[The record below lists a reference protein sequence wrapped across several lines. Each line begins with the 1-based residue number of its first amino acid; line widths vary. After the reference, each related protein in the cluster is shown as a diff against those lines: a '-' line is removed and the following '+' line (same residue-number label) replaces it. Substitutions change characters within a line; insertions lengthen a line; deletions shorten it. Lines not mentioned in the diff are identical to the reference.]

1 MAAIIGIDLGTT
13 RSAVAHIKDGEP
25 EIIENSEGERVTP
38 SIVAFD
44 DGERLVGKPAKNQMV
59 TNEENTV
66 KSIKR
71 HMGEDYTVTLEGEE
85 YTPQEISSM
94 ILQKLKQD
102 AEDKIGEEVTK
113 AVITVP
119 AHFDDTQRQATKDA
133 GEIAGLEVE
142 RILNEPTAASFF
154 SIRIR

>member
-102 AEDKIGEEVTK
+102 
-113 AVITVP
+113 
-119 AHFDDTQRQATKDA
+119 
-133 GEIAGLEVE
+133 
-142 RILNEPTAASFF
+142 
-154 SIRIR
+154 

>member
-71 HMGEDYTVTLEGEE
+71 HM
-85 YTPQEISSM
+85 
-94 ILQKLKQD
+94 
-102 AEDKIGEEVTK
+102 
-113 AVITVP
+113 
-119 AHFDDTQRQATKDA
+119 
-133 GEIAGLEVE
+133 
-142 RILNEPTAASFF
+142 
-154 SIRIR
+154 

>member
-1 MAAIIGIDLGTT
+1 
-13 RSAVAHIKDGEP
+13 
-25 EIIENSEGERVTP
+25 
-38 SIVAFD
+38 
-44 DGERLVGKPAKNQMV
+44 MV

-133 GEIAGLEVE
+133 GEIAGL
-142 RILNEPTAASFF
+142 
-154 SIRIR
+154 